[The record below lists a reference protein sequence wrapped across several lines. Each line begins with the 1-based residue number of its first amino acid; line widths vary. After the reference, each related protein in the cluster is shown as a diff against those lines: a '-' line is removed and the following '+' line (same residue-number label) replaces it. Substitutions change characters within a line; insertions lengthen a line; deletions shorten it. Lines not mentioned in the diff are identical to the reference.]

1 MMGSTLAIP
10 LRKPSNFSGYGHA
23 PVETRPNEEVHLV
36 AKLAQAVRVR
46 DEFIAVAAH
55 ELRNPM
61 TPILGYVN
69 ILAVEPTFENRLPPA
84 IAASLERSAGLIDH
98 YIERATTLLNDPR

>member
-23 PVETRPNEEVHLV
+23 PVEARPSEEVHLV

-69 ILAVEPTFENRLPPA
+69 ILAVSRRSKIDCPQQSLPHWNA
-84 IAASLERSAGLIDH
+84 QLA
-98 YIERATTLLNDPR
+98 